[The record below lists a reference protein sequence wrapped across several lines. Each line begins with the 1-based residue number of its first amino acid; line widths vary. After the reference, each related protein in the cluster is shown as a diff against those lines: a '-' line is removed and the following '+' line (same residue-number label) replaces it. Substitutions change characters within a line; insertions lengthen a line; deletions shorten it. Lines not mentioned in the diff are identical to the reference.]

1 MKFRNMALKYY
12 FQNEAEAEQGAG
24 GGEPEKTFT
33 QADVQ
38 KMIDEQVNGLK
49 NKNSELLGTLKKQ
62 KEQLSQFDGIDP
74 DAVRNILK
82 RFSDDEESKLIAEGK
97 IDEVLS
103 KRTERMTGDYEKKLK
118 SEQEKAESYLK
129 RAQAYE
135 SKVFENAIRQEAAK
149 AGLHQFAVDD
159 AILRAKN
166 MFHLGENGDLQALD
180 ADGQLIYGKD
190 GKSGLTVSEWFESQK
205 ETAPHWFPSIGGSG
219 TKGGHGTSRVPSSLA
234 ECKTEAEEIEYLK
247 HTKKE

>member
-12 FQNEAEAEQGAG
+12 FQNEAGTEPSQG

-33 QADVQ
+33 QSDVQ
-38 KMIDEQVNGLK
+38 KMIDEQVSGLK
-49 NKNSELLGTLKKQ
+49 SKNSELLGSQKKL
-62 KEQLSQFDGIDP
+62 KEQLSQFEGIDP

-97 IDEVLS
+97 IDEVLA
-103 KRTERMTGDYEKKLK
+103 KRTERMAGDYEKKLK
-118 SEQEKAESYLK
+118 AEQEKAESYLK

-135 SKVFENAIRQEAAK
+135 SKVFENAIRQEATK

-166 MFHLGENGDLQALD
+166 IFKLGENGDLQAFD
-180 ADGQLIYGKD
+180 ADGQLIYGNT
-190 GKSGLTVSEWFESQK
+190 GQSGLTVSEWLESQK
-205 ETAPHWFPSIGGSG
+205 EAAPHWFPAVGGFG
-219 TKGGHGTSRVPSSLA
+219 VKGGGGTSRIPSSLA

-247 HTKKE
+247 HAKKE